1 MKQSKRQT
9 MNAYEHGSSRGFVVN
24 FSSESM

>member
-1 MKQSKRQT
+1 MKQSKPQT
-9 MNAYEHGSSRGFVVN
+9 MNAYEHGSSCEFVVN